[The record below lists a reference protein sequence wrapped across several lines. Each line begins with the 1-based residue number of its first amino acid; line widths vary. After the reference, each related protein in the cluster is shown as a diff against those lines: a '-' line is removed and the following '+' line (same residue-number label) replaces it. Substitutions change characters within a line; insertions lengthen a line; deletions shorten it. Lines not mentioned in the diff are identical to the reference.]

1 MTLMGEDRKQVV
13 STLALE
19 SIAGS
24 LLPVYSF
31 RVNLEIDLGE
41 LSPLP

>member
-24 LLPVYSF
+24 LFPVNSF